1 MRRHL
6 CRVNCSTSP
15 AFRTQNGPSA
25 RQTYRGRGK
34 HRGGTGDRGQA
45 TIEFLTLT
53 PWLIIA
59 GVAAFQAYVTV
70 VAVER
75 VDNAARTG
83 ARVESMGRDGA
94 RAAAEALPEWLGSQ
108 RPAAVSVTTADGTAH
123 ARVSAKVPVLYGL
136 PYHYT
141 ITRTVEMPVG

>member
-6 CRVNCSTSP
+6 CRVACSTSP
-15 AFRTQNGPSA
+15 AFRAPGRPSA

-34 HRGGTGDRGQA
+34 HERGQA
-45 TIEFLTLT
+45 TIEFLALT
-53 PWLIIA
+53 PWLVIA
-59 GVAAFQAYVTV
+59 GIAAFQAYLTV

-75 VDNAARTG
+75 VDNAARTA

-94 RAAAEALPEWLGSQ
+94 SAAADAIPGWLASDA
-108 RPAAVSVTTADGTAH
+108 PPVISVTTAGGAAR
-123 ARVSAKVPVLYGL
+123 ARVSAKVPILYGL

-141 ITRTVEMPVG
+141 VTRTVEMPVG